1 MEQFAT
7 SSMSVPS
14 MITLRK
20 QNLKRGRVID
30 SDDAMDGSPD
40 MNKIG

>member
-14 MITLRK
+14 MITLKK
-20 QNLKRGRVID
+20 QNLKRGRVVD
-30 SDDAMDGSPD
+30 SGDASDGSRD
-40 MNKIG
+40 LNKIG